1 MEVVA
6 RQTIEHGT
14 SQAARFDIERLHS
27 IDGAQPSGFSYEH
40 VGPLSS
46 ADAPETVYFL
56 LNTDNGGGSSSSSYL
71 SYWPKSAEPGEE
83 VSKLL
88 VNLSEFHSN
97 DYKLY
102 LCGVHFTPHGPK
114 FRANITT
121 VLLFARKDDWKQ
133 MNDLDDVLELDKFDN
148 DVLKCDVD
156 GQWYAATRY
165 DTGEEHNGVRPTRMV
180 IAVAS
185 GLELTTENSH
195 WMRCYR
201 FESVSCTHIF
211 VVFVGL

>member
-1 MEVVA
+1 MESVA
-6 RQTIEHGT
+6 RQVIEHGT
-14 SQAARFDIERLHS
+14 SQDAKYEIERLNS
-27 IDGAQPSGFSYEH
+27 IYGAQPSGFSYEH

-46 ADAPETVYFL
+46 AEAPETVYFL
-56 LNTDNGGGSSSSSYL
+56 LNAENATSSSPHL

-83 VSKLL
+83 ISKLL

-121 VLLFARKDDWKQ
+121 VLLFARREDWKQ
-133 MNDLDDVLELDKFDN
+133 MKQLDGVFELDKFDN
-148 DVLKCDVD
+148 NVLRCDVD

-165 DTGEEHNGVRPTRMV
+165 DTGLFCFSR
-180 IAVAS
+180 I
-185 GLELTTENSH
+185 
-195 WMRCYR
+195 
-201 FESVSCTHIF
+201 
-211 VVFVGL
+211 